1 LEHADLRILTV
12 SDPRRRARILRLG
25 ISSVSTVIILAVWA
39 MLHDAPAA
47 SREHAVMIATI
58 AGVATILLAGLAVYL
73 MREIGHRTE
82 QEIELTT
89 ERGKLQE
96 ANHRLEAEVALR
108 REIEHDAVDS
118 IPEGLVIYDSSDCFV
133 MSNEPY
139 RQLYPEAAHL
149 MTPGTPF
156 EENMSGR
163 ARCRPLCRGDRMR
176 TGMARRPDLCA

>member
-39 MLHDAPAA
+39 MVHDAPAA

-58 AGVATILLAGLAVYL
+58 AGVATILLASLAVYL
-73 MREIGHRTE
+73 IREIGHRTE

-96 ANHRLEAEVALR
+96 ANFGFSFRYPSPPRLRSKRRHDDLR
-108 REIEHDAVDS
+108 R
-118 IPEGLVIYDSSDCFV
+118 
-133 MSNEPY
+133 
-139 RQLYPEAAHL
+139 RQALN
-149 MTPGTPF
+149 T
-156 EENMSGR
+156 S
-163 ARCRPLCRGDRMR
+163 C
-176 TGMARRPDLCA
+176 